1 MNEKAAELRTAVDT
15 VFANASD
22 VTYYPASEGSVSF
35 VAEFDT
41 FTIEGNIHSKG
52 EL

>member
-1 MNEKAAELRTAVDT
+1 MGEKAAELRTAIDA
-15 VFANASD
+15 VFCDAD
-22 VTYYPASEGSVSF
+22 LTYYPASEGSVSF

-41 FTIEGNIHSKG
+41 FTISGLIRPKD